1 LADPD
6 CPEAEL
12 RQGGLAVVSSS
23 RCCVVGVTLR
33 GLLRC
38 ISIGCVLSGGWIK
51 RFAVRIVSDEYL
63 DLYIL
68 AVAALTFT
76 ILGFVGIAD
85 IKVLASVILALLAYS
100 QIRSRRHV
108 ADIAAGQ
115 RSDPLSIFQ
124 TVFPRE
130 LETRRGSASSLLL
143 IGMTMTRTVQGGS
156 LTVLRQ
162 VLRSGGKICV
172 LLIDPTDD
180 ALMRAAS
187 EHSQHG
193 YTADRFKRRVESTL
207 EELAVLQDAT
217 NGDLEIRVAPFVPHM
232 GINAI
237 DVGNPNAL
245 IVLQHY
251 EHRSVGE
258 SAPVFSL
265 KPADG
270 FWYEH
275 FAAEAER
282 LWQDGTPWPLASAVA
297 VQRSPRP
304 SFKEEFGPGLDLS
317 MDKAQELLITGV
329 TRNTPITSSYHKFED
344 RLRNGCR
351 IRLLLMEP
359 TSDAIVVAA
368 ERYYADRSPDSIRE
382 RVRHTLRLLA
392 EVKRSTGGDLSVR
405 LTSHPL
411 AMGTIAVDGSPD
423 IRSEASALF
432 VEYYTYQAPGEPKF
446 VLQPADSQWFEN
458 LYQEAEALWNN
469 ATVHNLIP

>member
-1 LADPD
+1 M
-6 CPEAEL
+6 
-12 RQGGLAVVSSS
+12 
-23 RCCVVGVTLR
+23 
-33 GLLRC
+33 
-38 ISIGCVLSGGWIK
+38 LSGGWVK
-51 RFAVRIVSDEYL
+51 RLAVRIVSDEYL

-76 ILGFVGIAD
+76 ILGFTGIVD
-85 IKVLASVILALLAYS
+85 TKVLVSVTLALLAILAYS
-100 QIRSRRHV
+100 QIRSRRQV

-124 TVFPRE
+124 AEFPAG

-143 IGMTMTRTVQGGS
+143 IGMTMSRTVQGGS

-162 VLRSGGKICV
+162 VLRSGGKIRV

-187 EHSQHG
+187 EHSQRG
-193 YTADRFKRRVESTL
+193 YTVDRFKRRVESTL

-217 NGDLEIRVAPFVPHM
+217 SGDLEIRVAPFIPHM

-237 DVGNPNAL
+237 DVGNPDGL

-251 EHRSVGE
+251 EHRPVGE
-258 SAPVFSL
+258 SAPIFSL

-282 LWQDGTPWPLASAVA
+282 LWQDGTSWPLASAVA
-297 VQRSPRP
+297 MRRSARP
-304 SFKEEFGPGLDLS
+304 AFKQEFGPELELS
-317 MDKAQELLITGV
+317 MDKARELLITGV
-329 TRNTPITSSYHKFED
+329 TRNTLVTSKYHKFED

-351 IRLLLMEP
+351 IRMLLMDP
-359 TSDAIVVAA
+359 SSDAIVVAA
-368 ERYYADRSPDSIRE
+368 ERYYADRTPDSIRE

-392 EVKRSTGGDLSVR
+392 ELKRSTDGDLSVR

-411 AMGTIAVDGSPD
+411 AMGTIAVDGGLD

-432 VEYYTYQAPGEPKF
+432 VEYYTYQALGEPKF
-446 VLQPADSQWFEN
+446 VLQTIDSQWFEN
-458 LYQEAEALWNN
+458 LYQEAQALWDN
-469 ATVHNLIP
+469 AAIHDLIS

>member
-1 LADPD
+1 MA
-6 CPEAEL
+6 
-12 RQGGLAVVSSS
+12 
-23 RCCVVGVTLR
+23 LR

-38 ISIGCVLSGGWIK
+38 ISIGCVLSGGWVK

-85 IKVLASVILALLAYS
+85 AKVLASVTLALLALLAYS

-124 TVFPRE
+124 TVFPGE

-143 IGMTMTRTVQGGS
+143 IGMTMARTVQGGS

-162 VLRSGGKICV
+162 VLRSGGKIRV

-187 EHSQHG
+187 EHSQRG
-193 YTADRFKRRVESTL
+193 YTADRFKRRVDSTL
-207 EELAVLQDAT
+207 EELAILQDAT

-237 DVGNPNAL
+237 DVGNPNGL

-297 VQRSPRP
+297 VERSPRP
-304 SFKEEFGPGLDLS
+304 SFKKEFGPELDLS

-329 TRNTPITSSYHKFED
+329 TRNTLITSSYHKFED

-411 AMGTIAVDGSPD
+411 AMGVIAVDGSPD

>member
-1 LADPD
+1 MAVFLHPTV
-6 CPEAEL
+6 
-12 RQGGLAVVSSS
+12 AVVE
-23 RCCVVGVTLR
+23 VALR
-33 GLLRC
+33 GVLGC
-38 ISIGCVLSGGWIK
+38 NSIGCVRSGGRVK
-51 RFAVRIVSDEYL
+51 RFAIRVVSDEYL
-63 DLYIL
+63 DLYLL
-68 AVAALTFT
+68 AFAALTFT

-85 IKVLASVILALLAYS
+85 IKVLASVILALLAILAFS

-115 RSDPLSIFQ
+115 RFDPLSIFQ
-124 TVFPRE
+124 TGFPGD

-162 VLRSGGKICV
+162 VLRSGGKIRV
-172 LLIDPTDD
+172 LLTDPTDD

-187 EHSQHG
+187 EHSQRG
-193 YTADRFKRRVESTL
+193 ITADRFKRRVESTL
-207 EELAVLQDAT
+207 EELAMLQDAT
-217 NGDLEIRVAPFVPHM
+217 SGDLEIRVAPFIPHM

-237 DVGNPNAL
+237 DVGNPDGL

-251 EHRSVGE
+251 EHRSAGE
-258 SAPVFSL
+258 SAPVISL

-282 LWQDGTPWPLASAVA
+282 LWQDGTPWPLAPAVA
-297 VQRSPRP
+297 VRRSSRP
-304 SFKEEFGPGLDLS
+304 SFKAEFGPELERS

-329 TRNTPITSSYHKFED
+329 TRNTLITSSYHKFED

-351 IRLLLMEP
+351 IRMLLMEP
-359 TSDAIVVAA
+359 ASDAIVVAA
-368 ERYYADRSPDSIRE
+368 ERYYADRTPDSIRE

-392 EVKRSTGGDLSVR
+392 ELERSAGGDLAVR

-411 AMGTIAVDGSPD
+411 AMGTIAVDGGPD
-423 IRSEASALF
+423 LRSDASALF
-432 VEYYTYQAPGEPKF
+432 VEYYTYQAAGEPKF
-446 VLQPADSQWFEN
+446 VLQPADSQWFDN
-458 LYQEAEALWNN
+458 LYQEAEALWDN
-469 ATVHNLIP
+469 ATVHNLTP